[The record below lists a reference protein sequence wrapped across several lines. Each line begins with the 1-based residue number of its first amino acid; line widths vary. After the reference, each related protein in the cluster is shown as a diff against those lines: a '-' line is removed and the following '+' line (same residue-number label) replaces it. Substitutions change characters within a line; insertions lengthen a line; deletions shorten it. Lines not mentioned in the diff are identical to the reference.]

1 MRRRRWSNESFL
13 TSLRK
18 YMEITEAGEIARR
31 YFVLNGFD
39 GALVTLGVIIGAI
52 VSGSLDARFIIA
64 TGLGAAFAMGIS
76 GIFGALI
83 TERAERERVIKE
95 LEKALYTNLN
105 NSILKRA
112 STAAVVIIA
121 TVNAAS
127 PMIMILA
134 TLTPFFLSLYGLIP
148 VGTALYA
155 AVTINIAALFTL
167 GALLG
172 RVSDSSM
179 VLYGALTVLAGL
191 ATIGLTLL
199 LNVPL

>member
-1 MRRRRWSNESFL
+1 M
-13 TSLRK
+13 RK

-39 GALVTLGVIIGAI
+39 GALVTLGVIIGAV
-52 VSGSLDARFIIA
+52 VSGSLDARLVIA
-64 TGLGAAFAMGIS
+64 AGLGAAFAMGIS
-76 GIFGALI
+76 GTLGALI
-83 TERAERERVIKE
+83 SERAERERVIKE
-95 LEKALYTNLN
+95 LEKALYTDLN

-121 TVNAAS
+121 AVNAAS
-127 PMIMILA
+127 PMITILA
-134 TLTPFFLSLYGLIP
+134 TLAPFLLSLYGFIP

-155 AVTINIAALFTL
+155 AIGINMAALFTL
-167 GALLG
+167 GAFLG
-172 RVSDSSM
+172 RVSDTSM
-179 VLYGALTVLAGL
+179 LLYGAMTVLAGL